1 VATAIKSAPLAES
14 QPERFYVPE
23 LDTLRLLAFLAVFI
37 CHAGPD
43 NTLFHIGSFGV
54 DLFFALS
61 AYLITELLLRE
72 KERLGSLHVKAFYIR
87 RALRIWP
94 LYYAFLSVV
103 FAATTIPWVYF
114 GFCAV
119 FLGNLALP
127 LMSAPSNVIFPLWSV
142 SVEEQFYLLWP
153 WVVRRLGRGGLIA
166 VACAIW
172 GISIAFRCAVQ
183 RHPALYLYCTF
194 GRLDSIAV
202 GILVSCLLAG
212 RLVKLRIYVRAG
224 VALVG
229 ALLWLAAGI
238 SAQRGSIPMV
248 FVLVALGCGCFLIA
262 ALGAGG
268 WMRRSPCVYLGRRS
282 YGLYIFHGAVLVEL
296 SALLHWAG
304 MGGDVAR
311 MLLGLGITVMLAS
324 LSYRWLE
331 SPFLR
336 LKKSFEYQ
344 PSRPI

>member
-1 VATAIKSAPLAES
+1 
-14 QPERFYVPE
+14 
-23 LDTLRLLAFLAVFI
+23 
-37 CHAGPD
+37 
-43 NTLFHIGSFGV
+43 
-54 DLFFALS
+54 
-61 AYLITELLLRE
+61 
-72 KERLGSLHVKAFYIR
+72 
-87 RALRIWP
+87 
-94 LYYAFLSVV
+94 
-103 FAATTIPWVYF
+103 
-114 GFCAV
+114 
-119 FLGNLALP
+119 
-127 LMSAPSNVIFPLWSV
+127 VIFPLWSV